1 MPDWNS
7 LLNELN
13 QIRSAGPFDVLR
25 RKYLKQ
31 LSDITGRNVILYYS
45 GWLQKPGI
53 QDAAINDNDKNGFMT
68 TIHGLDR
75 SKGLDLILHTPGGDL
90 AATESIVDYLRKMFS
105 TDVRAII
112 PQLAMSA
119 GTMMACSCKSII
131 MGKQSNLGP
140 IDPQFG
146 NIPAHGVIEE
156 FQKAVEEC
164 KKDPSRIPLWQP
176 IIARYNPTLLGEC
189 QKSITWSQTIVEEWL
204 RTGMFKDDAKKE
216 EKIAS
221 IIRELGDHALTKSH
235 ARHISSDK
243 CKEIGLVI
251 VEMEADQMLQDAILS
266 VHHACIHT
274 LTSTP
279 AFKIIENQ
287 NGQAFIRIVQY
298 VSAPNIQMPQNINVP
313 PINPQPIPQ
322 DKLDKQ

>member
-13 QIRSAGPFDVLR
+13 TLSSAGPFDILR

-31 LSDITGRNVILYYS
+31 LSDITGRNVIIYYS

-53 QDAAINDNDKNGFMT
+53 PDEAINDNDKNGFMT
-68 TIHGLDR
+68 TIHSLDR

-90 AATESIVDYLRKMFS
+90 AATESIVDYLRQMFGNN
-105 TDVRAII
+105 VRAII
-112 PQLAMSA
+112 PQLSMSA
-119 GTMMACSCKSII
+119 GTMIACSCKSIV

-146 NIPAHGVIEE
+146 NLPAHGVIEE
-156 FQKAVEEC
+156 FQKAVDEC
-164 KKDPSRIPLWQP
+164 KKDPSRVPLWQP
-176 IIARYNPTLLGEC
+176 IIAKYNPTLLGEC
-189 QKSITWSQTIVEEWL
+189 QKSIAWSQDIVTDWL
-204 RTGMFKDDAKKE
+204 RTGMLKDDPKKD
-216 EKIAS
+216 EKILS

-235 ARHISSDK
+235 SRHISSAK
-243 CKEIGLVI
+243 CKEIGLNI
-251 VEMEADQMLQDAILS
+251 EDMETDQVLQDAILS

-287 NGQAFIRIVQY
+287 NGQAFIRIAQLAV
-298 VSAPNIQMPQNINVP
+298 PQN
-313 PINPQPIPQ
+313 
-322 DKLDKQ
+322 K